1 MATIYDIA
9 RLAGVSAKTVSR
21 VLNDDRAVKSTTRE
35 RVMDA
40 LSRLDY
46 RPNAQARQ
54 LRLGPSRSIGLLL
67 EDPSSGYQAR
77 FHHAMLTACMEAGA
91 FLAVELFEPHM
102 AQWEAYL
109 DRFIANSQI
118 KDMILLPTLCD
129 FGPLKSF
136 LKDRGINCVLIS
148 PSTLDS
154 HYASVAMDD
163 HQAARSVTEYLLRIG
178 HRRIAHISGHPD
190 HAASL
195 LRRNGFYEAFD
206 VRGVLRPPQAYVE
219 QGNFSFRSGIEATS
233 TLLALPDRPTA
244 IFAGNDEM
252 AAAACSVAHKMGL
265 RIPEDLAIVGFDDA
279 PIASAV
285 WPTLTTVR
293 QPYLEMAQRSV
304 RILKGAGEVLKPNDT
319 QVRHIVPHDIIIRE
333 TTGPAQSATIAGAA
347 E

>member
-9 RLAGVSAKTVSR
+9 DMAGVSAKTVSR
-21 VLNDDRAVKSTTRE
+21 VLNDDKAVKPATRS
-35 RVMDA
+35 RVLEVLA
-40 LSRLDY
+40 RVDY
-46 RPNAQARQ
+46 RPNAHARQ
-54 LRLGPSRSIGLLL
+54 LRMGAHPSVGLLL
-67 EDPSSGYQAR
+67 EDPTSGYQAR
-77 FHHAMLTACMEAGA
+77 FHHAMLTACMEAEK
-91 FLAVELFEPHM
+91 FLAVELFSPHM
-102 AQWEAYL
+102 TSWEDYL
-109 DRFIANSQI
+109 DRFIRNSQI
-118 KDMILLPTLCD
+118 GDVILLPTLCD

-136 LKDRGINCVLIS
+136 LKDRKINCVLIS

-163 HQAARSVTEYLLRIG
+163 HLAAREVTEYLLNLG
-178 HRRIAHISGHPD
+178 HRRIAHIGGHLD

-206 VRGVLRPPQAYVE
+206 AMGVPRPPQAYLKH
-219 QGNFSFRSGIEATS
+219 GDFSFRSGIEATT
-233 TLLALPDRPTA
+233 TLLSLADRPTA
-244 IFAGNDEM
+244 IFACNDEM

-293 QPYLEMAQRSV
+293 QPYLEMARRAV
-304 RILKGAGEVLKPNDT
+304 RILRQGREELAPNDT
-319 QVRHIVPHDIIIRE
+319 QVRHIVPHEFIQRE
-333 TTGPAQSATIAGAA
+333 TTQPGPAGLMAGAA